1 MNRVLIF
8 GLGGGILPMLIR
20 HYFPFVVIDIVEN
33 DQTVIDFVEQKAI
46 NDRYTTTNKYDI
58 IFIVNGFNEMTAN
71 IRNILNDNGC
81 LVTNGDLARSMKFQS
96 NISLVYKNN
105 KKENAH
111 VMICGDMHSRE
122 RIGST
127 SSTQF
132 WSDFREALT
141 KSTMSVKVTPYIV

>member
-1 MNRVLIF
+1 
-8 GLGGGILPMLIR
+8 MLIR

-81 LVTNGDLARSMKFQS
+81 LVT
-96 NISLVYKNN
+96 ISLVYKNN

>member
-33 DQTVIDFVEQKAI
+33 DQTVIDFSEQKAI
-46 NDRYTTTNKYDI
+46 SDRYTTTNKYDI

-81 LVTNGDLARSMKFQS
+81 LVT
-96 NISLVYKNN
+96 ISLGYKNN

-111 VMICGDMHSRE
+111 VMICGVMHLTE
-122 RIGST
+122 RIGSK
-127 SSTQF
+127 
-132 WSDFREALT
+132 E
-141 KSTMSVKVTPYIV
+141 KVTNQIVISRLNFRTFHK